1 MTTATTTAPSQLDAA
16 LEAQQLRT
24 DSLLNKYRQ
33 GCRWEAA
40 RARLLRRT
48 GRHDQAALA
57 EALEARY
64 RQQLAELID
73 TAPGGIE
80 L

>member
-1 MTTATTTAPSQLDAA
+1 MTITAPSQLETA

-33 GCRWEAA
+33 GRRWEAA
-40 RARLLRRT
+40 RARLLRLA
-48 GRHDQAALA
+48 GRHDTALVA
-57 EALEARY
+57 EALSTQYDR
-64 RQQLAELID
+64 QLAELID
-73 TAPGGIE
+73 AAPGGIE